1 VKRGVFE
8 LRRRGLDNTIANWQ
22 LSLIRFL
29 EAFVF
34 VVIAIAGVFVILAP
48 ILVSIGIRL
57 ADLDTPED
65 VENAMSLLLTKWALL
80 FWILAGVSVL
90 LLVFIL
96 IHSFV
101 VAGCARVS
109 VDADRVAGPELMG
122 ARSRYDVFSMER
134 WTAGGRAGW
143 WSVFWIYNVAW
154 GIAGLVMLI
163 PLLPTLALVILFYE
177 HEGVAVLSG
186 CLGLLVTVMLM
197 IVAGFVAGMWSNRSI
212 VAWAAHHTGARES
225 MRIAWQAMKGDFG
238 RHLLVAMAVV
248 VVAMAGSMFFASFS
262 MFAGFGEGLG
272 RGHDAFTIVTMPLR
286 LAGSILNS
294 AFSALLGTWYLAS
307 YAALAT
313 DPANP
318 K

>member
-1 VKRGVFE
+1 VKRGVFD
-8 LRRRGLDNTIANWQ
+8 LLRRGLDNTIANWQ
-22 LSLIRFL
+22 VSLIRFL

-34 VVIAIAGVFVILAP
+34 IVIAIAGVGVILAP
-48 ILVSIGIRL
+48 ILVSIGIHL
-57 ADLDTPED
+57 TDLDTPED
-65 VENAMSLLLTKWALL
+65 VESAMSLLLTKWALL
-80 FWILAGVSVL
+80 TWIVVGVSVL
-90 LLVFIL
+90 LLVFVL
-96 IHSFV
+96 VHSFV
-101 VAGCARVS
+101 EAGLARVV
-109 VDADRVAGPELMG
+109 VDADRVAGAELTG
-122 ARSRYDVFSMER
+122 PRSRYSVFSMEK
-134 WTAGGRAGW
+134 WMAGARAGW
-143 WSVFWIYNVAW
+143 WNVFWIYNVAW

-163 PLLPTLALVILFYE
+163 PLLPIILLMVLV
-177 HEGVAVLSG
+177 HEQEGLVVLSG
-186 CLGLLVTVMLM
+186 CLGLLVTLVVM

-212 VAWAAHHTGARES
+212 IAWAAHHTGARES
-225 MRIAWQAMKGDFG
+225 MGIGWQAIKTDLG
-238 RHLLVAMAVV
+238 RHLLVALAIV

-262 MFAGFGEGLG
+262 MFAGFGDAIG